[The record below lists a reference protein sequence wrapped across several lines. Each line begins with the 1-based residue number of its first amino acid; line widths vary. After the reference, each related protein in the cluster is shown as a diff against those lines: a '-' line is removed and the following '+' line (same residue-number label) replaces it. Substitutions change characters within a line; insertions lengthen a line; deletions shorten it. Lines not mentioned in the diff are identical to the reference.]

1 MFSIGIVGLPN
12 VGKSLLFKTLT
23 KKEVKVSN
31 YPFCTIEP
39 NKGIIEIPDK
49 RLDLLFEKIK
59 PEKKI
64 PSIIEFTDIA
74 GLVKGAHK
82 GEGLGNQFLEEIRKV
97 DAILHLVRNFEEKN
111 MPLSSGKIDPL
122 EDIKIINLELIL
134 SDLAFLE
141 KIIPKIEK
149 EAKRGSELFKKKLK
163 ILNFFKETLLKGEPI
178 SKVFLSKQEKELVKE
193 YHFLTQKP
201 QLIVLNIKFNQ
212 ISLEDL
218 KKIKEE
224 IIKEFNKKESEVL
237 TIDVLFENEILE
249 FEEKERKEFLKEIKE
264 KINSLDDLI
273 SSSFKILNLI
283 VFYTFNEKEI
293 RSWEIEKETP
303 VIEAARKIHT
313 DFYKNFIRAE
323 VINWKDFLNYHS
335 WNEAKEKGAL
345 NVVGRDYLLNDGEII
360 YIKV

>member
-23 KKEVKVSN
+23 KKEAKISN
-31 YPFCTIEP
+31 YPFSTIEP
-39 NKGIIEIPDK
+39 NKGIIEVPDK

-59 PEKKI
+59 PERKI
-64 PSIIEFTDIA
+64 PPMIEFIDIA

-97 DAILHLVRNFEEKN
+97 DAILHLVRSFEEKEV
-111 MPLSSGKIDPL
+111 PLFSGKIDPL

-149 EAKRGSELFKKKLK
+149 EAKRGNSLSKKKLK
-163 ILNFFKETLLKGEPI
+163 ILNLFKENLLKEKLLSEI
-178 SKVFLSKQEKELVKE
+178 SLSKEEKQLIKE

-201 QLIVLNIKFNQ
+201 QLIVLNIKFGQ
-212 ISLEDL
+212 FPLEDL
-218 KKIKEE
+218 RKIKER
-224 IIKEFNKKESEVL
+224 IIKEFKKRESEVL
-237 TIDVLFENEILE
+237 IVDVLFENEILE
-249 FEEKERKEFLKEIKE
+249 LEEKEKEEFLKEIKG
-264 KINSLDDLI
+264 KIETLDDLI

-293 RSWEIEKETP
+293 RAWEIEKETP
-303 VIEAARKIHT
+303 IIEAARKIHT
-313 DFYKNFIRAE
+313 DFYKNFIKGE
-323 VINWKDFLNYHS
+323 VIEWKEFLNYHS
-335 WNEAKEKGAL
+335 LSEAKEKG
-345 NVVGRDYLLNDGEII
+345 VIKIVGKDYLLKDGEII
-360 YIKV
+360 YIKI

>member
-23 KKEVKVSN
+23 KKEAKVSN

-49 RLDLLFEKIK
+49 RLNLLFEKIK

-64 PSIIEFTDIA
+64 SSIIEFIDIA

-97 DAILHLVRNFEEKN
+97 DAILHLVRGFEEKN
-111 MPLSSGKIDPL
+111 VPSSSGEIAPL

-149 EAKRGSELFKKKLK
+149 EAKRGNDLFKKKLK
-163 ILNFFKETLLKGEPI
+163 ILNLFKETLLKEKPLSEI
-178 SKVFLSKQEKELVKE
+178 FLTKEEKELVKE

-212 ISLEDL
+212 ISLESL
-218 KKIKEE
+218 GKIKEE
-224 IIKEFNKKESEVL
+224 IIKKFKKKESEVL

-249 FEEKERKEFLKEIKE
+249 FEKEEREEFLKEIKG

-293 RSWEIEKETP
+293 RAWEIERETP
-303 VIEAARKIHT
+303 IIEAAKKIHT
-313 DFYKNFIRAE
+313 DFYKNFIKGE
-323 VINWKDFLNYHS
+323 VIDWKDFLNYHS

-345 NVVGRDYLLNDGEII
+345 NIVGKDYFLKDGEII
-360 YIKV
+360 FIKV